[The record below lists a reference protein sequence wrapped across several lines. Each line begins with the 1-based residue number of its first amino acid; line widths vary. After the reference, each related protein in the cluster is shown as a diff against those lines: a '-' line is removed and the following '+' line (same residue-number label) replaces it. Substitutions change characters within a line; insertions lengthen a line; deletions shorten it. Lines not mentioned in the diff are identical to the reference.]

1 MSVARA
7 GIEIP
12 RDDCEWRAGDLGNMA
27 NRSDMSGNSLFS
39 RESNSSDHGN

>member
-12 RDDCEWRAGDLGNMA
+12 RDDCEWRAGDVGNMA
-27 NRSDMSGNSLFS
+27 NRSDFLVAKATH
-39 RESNSSDHGN
+39 EVSDHGN